1 MRRVMRTKNT
11 GCEFYEPVL
20 LSEYLT
26 TQAGRIYRFVLF
38 GIILV
43 SKDLFPTKALREHSQ
58 IPFAFRGG

>member
-38 GIILV
+38 GIFL
-43 SKDLFPTKALREHSQ
+43 PTKSLLPANNSRTKFLKEYTQ
-58 IPFAFRGG
+58 